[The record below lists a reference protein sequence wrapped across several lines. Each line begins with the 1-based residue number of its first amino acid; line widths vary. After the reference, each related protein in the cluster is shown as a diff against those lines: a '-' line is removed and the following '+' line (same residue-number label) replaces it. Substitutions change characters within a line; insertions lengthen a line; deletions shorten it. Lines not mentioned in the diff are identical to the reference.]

1 MFRRAAERPLPK
13 GHVVHG
19 PFPARLR
26 FFGMAFAC
34 AFVGTMFT
42 LLALMTEHVE
52 CPASGMCTRD
62 GKAMFDRAELRGVHV
77 EQRTGSKG
85 AKYGVVV
92 LDLDGGGRREL
103 TQVDPEQAE
112 EVAARVRGAIASSAP
127 IDETLHGPRYIAPF
141 GIGGMIVG
149 VVLFV
154 LGLSKMGRFDLI
166 IDGPTLKVRRSL
178 YGVPLGTR
186 EVSIERVRE
195 VLVERGTVATVLR
208 QRYEKEIEAARLH
221 LVYES
226 GDDVPLTRGLFPGHA
241 LHLHA
246 ASALRSALGLEP
258 NARDDDELARIPMR
272 KWDTGT
278 RFAFAWIGVTTG
290 ALLGLLVLGLS
301 LIALGLT
308 SAHANIEGW
317 MLASG
322 AGGGAIGGVA
332 LVFHWTR
339 TRLPR

>member
-1 MFRRAAERPLPK
+1 MREMPS

-26 FFGMAFAC
+26 YFGTALATSFLGVV
-34 AFVGTMFT
+34 FVLIG
-42 LLALMTEHVE
+42 LQTERVV
-52 CPASGMCTRD
+52 CPSAGMCTLD
-62 GKAMFDRAELRGVHV
+62 GRAVFDRSQLRNAHV
-77 EQRTGSKG
+77 ERRTGSKG

-92 LDLDGGGRREL
+92 LDLDGGGRLEL
-103 TQVDPEQAE
+103 THVDPEQAE
-112 EVAARVRGAIASSAP
+112 EVVARMRNAIANNAA

-141 GIGGMIVG
+141 GIGGAIVG
-149 VVLFV
+149 VVVFV
-154 LGLSKMGRFDLI
+154 LGLTQMGRFDLVV
-166 IDGPTLKVRRSL
+166 DGSRLKIRRSL

-226 GDDVPLTRGLFPGHA
+226 GEDVPLTRGLFPGHA

-246 ASALRSALGLEP
+246 ASALRTALGIEP

-272 KWDTGT
+272 KWDLGT
-278 RFAFAWIGVTTG
+278 RVAFAWIGVTTG
-290 ALLGLLVLGLS
+290 SLLGLLVLGLS
-301 LIALGLT
+301 LLALGLT